1 MINQSFCCMQMI
13 LTWIRIFNVTNEY
26 FDILYF
32 TMKLFNMRLLS
43 QLCLITIVIYKH
55 IVLIVKY

>member
-1 MINQSFCCMQMI
+1 MILISPFVAMQMI

-32 TMKLFNMRLLS
+32 IIKNYYLICDICIDQLF
-43 QLCLITIVIYKH
+43 
-55 IVLIVKY
+55 